1 MHEPGQAF
9 GHGPRALVVLERQA
23 GDLQYDEFR
32 PAVMG
37 MLTRGRTSSSS
48 TIKWDHLASEQTHAH
63 PEERLQ
69 ALTADLHHRIQV
81 AAYYLAERR
90 GSTPGHELDNW
101 FAAEEF
107 IASGDAARTAED

>member
-1 MHEPGQAF
+1 VDWSPRG
-9 GHGPRALVVLERQA
+9 GHDPRDGPRFGPETEAA
-23 GDLQYDEFR
+23 GTHLLPKEELMTHATMQ
-32 PAVMG
+32 G
-37 MLTRGRTSSSS
+37 GRSPV
-48 TIKWDHLASEQTHAH
+48 ASEQTHVH

-90 GSTPGHELDNW
+90 GSEPGHELNNW

-107 IASGDAARTAED
+107 IASDDAARTAED

>member
-1 MHEPGQAF
+1 MTHATMQGGRSPVGGF
-9 GHGPRALVVLERQA
+9 ALDRMPV
-23 GDLQYDEFR
+23 
-32 PAVMG
+32 
-37 MLTRGRTSSSS
+37 
-48 TIKWDHLASEQTHAH
+48 ASEQTHVH

-90 GSTPGHELDNW
+90 GSEPGYELNNW

-107 IASGDAARTAED
+107 IASDDAARTAED

>member
-1 MHEPGQAF
+1 MTHP
-9 GHGPRALVVLERQA
+9 
-23 GDLQYDEFR
+23 
-32 PAVMG
+32 M
-37 MLTRGRTSSSS
+37 TRGGMYPVAGFALDRMPM
-48 TIKWDHLASEQTHAH
+48 ASEQTHVH

-90 GSTPGHELDNW
+90 GATPGHELDNW

-107 IASGDAARTAED
+107 IASGDAARTAEG

>member
-1 MHEPGQAF
+1 MTHPTTQG
-9 GHGPRALVVLERQA
+9 GTYPVA
-23 GDLQYDEFR
+23 GFTLDR
-32 PAVMG
+32 MPV
-37 MLTRGRTSSSS
+37 
-48 TIKWDHLASEQTHAH
+48 ASERTHVH
-63 PEERLQ
+63 PEKRLQ

-107 IASGDAARTAED
+107 IASDDAARTAED

>member
-1 MHEPGQAF
+1 MTHLMAQGGTYPVAGF
-9 GHGPRALVVLERQA
+9 ALDRM
-23 GDLQYDEFR
+23 
-32 PAVMG
+32 PM
-37 MLTRGRTSSSS
+37 M
-48 TIKWDHLASEQTHAH
+48 SEQTQAH

-90 GSTPGHELDNW
+90 GSMPGHELDDW

-107 IASGDAARTAED
+107 IASDDAARTAED